1 MKRTTAVVASV
12 ATLALIASLAG
23 CKVVPNSFKGEPVTE
38 DRAVTTFDSIELRGV
53 GDITVVAGDKFSLSV
68 RADKSAIAGVRTNVE
83 GTTLVISEDTKATN
97 GRVEIV
103 IHAPTLS
110 SVEVLGAGSI
120 TVSGLDV
127 ERFAIAVAGAGDAT
141 VSGRATTVVAVLS
154 GAGSID
160 ASGLAG
166 TNVTARLTGVGSL
179 SLDASETLDA
189 ELGGVGDITY
199 SGEPVVTSKVSGVGQ
214 VKHA

>member
-1 MKRTTAVVASV
+1 MKRTTAAVASI

-23 CKVVPNSFKGEPVTE
+23 CKAVPNSFKGEPVTE
-38 DRAVTTFDSIELRGV
+38 NRAVTTFDSIELRGV
-53 GDITVVAGDKFSLSV
+53 GDITVVAGTELSLSV
-68 RADKSAIAGVRTNVE
+68 RADKSAIAGVRTSVE
-83 GTTLVISEDTKATN
+83 GTTLVISEDNKAAD

-141 VSGRATTVVAVLS
+141 ISGRATTVVAVLS

-160 ASGLAG
+160 ASGLNG
-166 TNVTARLTGVGSL
+166 TDVTARLTGVGSL
-179 SLDASETLDA
+179 SLNASTTLDA

>member
-1 MKRTTAVVASV
+1 MKRTTAAVASI
-12 ATLALIASLAG
+12 ATLALTASLAG
-23 CKVVPNSFKGEPVTE
+23 CKVVPSSFKGSPVTE
-38 DRAVTTFDSIELRGV
+38 SRAVTAFDSIELRGI
-53 GDITVVAGDKFSLSV
+53 GDITVVAGDALSLTV
-68 RADKSAIAGVRTNVE
+68 RADESAIAGVHTNVE
-83 GTTLVISEDTKATN
+83 GTTLVISEDKKADN

-141 VSGRATTVVAVLS
+141 LSGRANTVVAVLS

-160 ASGLAG
+160 ASALTA
-166 TNVTARLTGVGSL
+166 TDVTARLTGVGSL
-179 SLDASETLDA
+179 SLNASQTLDA

-199 SGEPVVTSKVSGVGQ
+199 TGDPVVTSKVSGVGKI
-214 VKHA
+214 KHT

>member
-1 MKRTTAVVASV
+1 MKRTTAAVASV
-12 ATLALIASLAG
+12 ATLALVASLAG
-23 CKVVPNSFKGEPVTE
+23 CKVVPNSFKGDPVTE
-38 DRAVTTFDSIELRGV
+38 NRTVTTFDSIELRGV
-53 GDITVVAGDKFSLSV
+53 GDITVVAGDALSLSV

-83 GTTLVISEDTKATN
+83 GTTLVISEDTKATD

-160 ASGLAG
+160 ASGLTG

-179 SLDASETLDA
+179 SLNASKTLDA

-199 SGEPVVTSKVSGVGQ
+199 SGDPVVTSKVSGVGQ